1 MTAKRAFSAAPAS
14 TDVATAAAVADVRA
28 VTDAAAALSADSSTT
43 SSPHSPPAGRP
54 ADSGATSS
62 PRSPSTPSAV
72 RSAPSPVPRPDR
84 EASSQSTP
92 SPNPSRLA
100 ASALPLVPEP
110 HPVFQ
115 ATAALLAQ
123 HPTAA
128 ATLLST
134 GDTTPPISAH
144 PLPRGGRHRRT
155 PARPPRIRT
164 ALCRAWARA
173 TSSTLFV
180 SRRLLRPPH
189 ARPATTLLP
198 RLRIS
203 LPCDFSWG
211 HPPLRLAGTGS
222 ELPLSSPRSRK
233 NTTRTW
239 LILAT
244 VLTLSA
250 TSAALVGSRADAAQ
264 STSDEPGRL
273 AWPLTPRP
281 HVTRNFEPPA
291 TPFGPGHRGV
301 DLEAAAGQQV
311 LAADMGVVVFA
322 GQVAGQGV
330 VAVDHDGGLHTT
342 YLPITPNVAAGDQI
356 YRGQPLGT
364 AVPGHPG
371 CPTATCLHWGARRGT
386 EYIDPLALVGAPS
399 RVRLKPWAEGP

>member
-1 MTAKRAFSAAPAS
+1 MTTTRSFP
-14 TDVATAAAVADVRA
+14 AAAVPV
-28 VTDAAAALSADSSTT
+28 
-43 SSPHSPPAGRP
+43 RP
-54 ADSGATSS
+54 ADSRAASSTSS
-62 PRSPSTPSAV
+62 SK
-72 RSAPSPVPRPDR
+72 PSPVPRPDR
-84 EASSQSTP
+84 EASSRSEPP
-92 SPNPSRLA
+92 SSP
-100 ASALPLVPEP
+100 P
-110 HPVFQ
+110 HPVVL

-123 HPTAA
+123 HPPA
-128 ATLLST
+128 ATAF
-134 GDTTPPISAH
+134 PNSAP
-144 PLPRGGRHRRT
+144 PLPPPHPAALPGGRHRRT

-164 ALCRAWARA
+164 ALRHAWTRAASTARY
-173 TSSTLFV
+173 TRFV
-180 SRRLLRPPH
+180 SRRLVRPP
-189 ARPATTLLP
+189 RPRMATASLP
-198 RLRIS
+198 RIRIS

-211 HPPLRLAGTGS
+211 HPPLRLAGPGG
-222 ELPLSSPRSRK
+222 ELSLFSPRSRPS
-233 NTTRTW
+233 TTRKW
-239 LILAT
+239 LILAA

-250 TSAALVGSRADAAQ
+250 GSAALVNSRADAAPLQ
-264 STSDEPGRL
+264 PVSEEPGRL

-301 DLEAAAGQQV
+301 DLEATAGQQV

-330 VAVDHDGGLHTT
+330 VALDHDGGLHTT
-342 YLPITPNVAAGDQI
+342 YLPITPTVAPGDQV

-364 AVPGHPG
+364 ATPGHPG